1 MTSSTT
7 PAWAVAL
14 TASVCSEAGIAPPRL
29 LWRRS
34 VRVASSGLAR
44 PDAGQIS
51 VTAGRDELDVRL
63 TLLHEL
69 AHWLSHSASGTRV
82 RRRRRVPH
90 HDRAFYAIAFPL
102 YLRHGLEPAEA
113 LSREAAHYPSAL
125 QHAAALGI
133 AGATEALD
141 ARRTVLRER
150 RRSAW
155 RVVIPEHHVSLI
167 RDGRWWVCAT
177 CRHRIVG
184 RALQRARR
192 RGGRERHVLWGRG
205 VAAETA

>member
-1 MTSSTT
+1 MTSNTT

-14 TASVCSEAGIAPPRL
+14 TASVCSEAGIEPPRL

-44 PDAGQIS
+44 PDAGRIS
-51 VTAGRDELDVRL
+51 VTAGRDDLDVRL

-69 AHWLSHSASGTRV
+69 AHWLSHSPAATRV

-102 YLRHGLEPAEA
+102 YLRHGLEPADA

-125 QHAAALGI
+125 RHAAALGI
-133 AGATEALD
+133 AGASDALD
-141 ARRTVLRER
+141 ARRTILRER
-150 RRSAW
+150 PRSAW
-155 RVVIPEHHVSLI
+155 RVLIPEHQVALT

-177 CRHRIVG
+177 CHRRIVG
-184 RALQRARR
+184 RALLRARR

-205 VAAETA
+205 AAAETA